1 MGGRGSAG
9 GATVGKYASSRDYK
23 SAYQDT
29 VNTQTATSWFLDK
42 GVSARDIADN
52 MYMYRQTMGESMLES
67 VKRDISAARSE
78 LKEADTALRY
88 GASKATVEGIKAG
101 LRENIRRFEAVQSK
115 MNSQEVRDEYEKR
128 RRQSERGNAASRR
141 RGGRWM

>member
-1 MGGRGSAG
+1 MGGRGSASG
-9 GATVGKYASSRDYK
+9 LAGGKYASNPEYK
-23 SAYQDT
+23 SAYQDI

-42 GVSARDIADN
+42 GVSASDIADN

-67 VKRDISAARSE
+67 VRRDISAARSE
-78 LKEADTALRY
+78 LKEADSALRY

-101 LRENIRRFEAVQSK
+101 LKENINRFEAVLRR
-115 MNSQEVRDEYEKR
+115 MNSQDVREEYEKR
-128 RRQSERGNAASRR
+128 RRQAERGNANSRR